1 MSESDV
7 SESEEDIWPGAVE
20 GWVVTLLLLIAF
32 TFSFVDRQVLN
43 LLVEPIRLDLQ
54 VSDTQISFLQGLAF
68 AVTYIL
74 MSVPLGRMVDK
85 YNRVG
90 IMIGGVLV
98 WSATTVACGLSKT
111 YTQLLFARFGVGAG
125 EAALTPA
132 AWSVLADYFRPHKLA
147 LPISVY
153 LMGPYLGAGLAMIA
167 GAEVLDWSREVQ
179 EVSLPIVGVVA
190 PWQATFIA
198 VGLPGVL
205 IAGLL
210 ATIREP
216 RRKGRQ
222 GVMAEVP
229 GWREVLRYMW
239 QRKKVYAAL
248 HLGVPFIVVMLYGL
262 QGWTPTILLRVY
274 EWDLADAGRIYG
286 MLALVSGS
294 AGVLSGPVLSRF
306 LLGRGVLDAPLR
318 VAVLGAGMATLSL
331 ASLPF
336 QSSGEMALVS
346 IGCASFFVTLP
357 LALITTVMQEV
368 TPNNMRGVVNGM
380 YVVTTNVLGLALGP
394 TLVAASTDYIFRDTM
409 AVAKSLAL
417 VAVCVGPIAVYLL
430 NQGRRAYI
438 ELEDR

>member
-1 MSESDV
+1 M
-7 SESEEDIWPGAVE
+7 
-20 GWVVTLLLLIAF
+20 
-32 TFSFVDRQVLN
+32 LN

-54 VSDTQISFLQGLAF
+54 VTDTQISFLQGLAF

-98 WSATTVACGLSKT
+98 WSATTIACGLSKT
-111 YTQLLFARFGVGAG
+111 YSQLLFARFGVGAG
-125 EAALTPA
+125 EAALSPA
-132 AWSVLADYFRPHKLA
+132 AWSVLSDYFRPTKLA

-167 GAEVLDWSREVQ
+167 GAEVLDWSREVDK
-179 EVSLPIVGVVA
+179 VSLPIVGVVA

-216 RRKGRQ
+216 KRKGRL
-222 GVMAEVP
+222 GALSDLP
-229 GWREVLRYMW
+229 GWRAVLRYMW

-274 EWDLADAGRIYG
+274 GWDLADAGRIYG
-286 MLALVSGS
+286 TLALVTGS
-294 AGVLSGPVLSRF
+294 AGVLTGPILSRY

-331 ASLPF
+331 MTLPF
-336 QSSGEMALVS
+336 QTSGEMALVS

-380 YVVTTNVLGLALGP
+380 YVVTTNVVGLALGP
-394 TLVAASTDYIFRDTM
+394 TLVAASTDYVFQDTM

-417 VAVCVGPIAVYLL
+417 VAVFVGPIAVYLL
-430 NQGRRAYI
+430 NQGRQSYV
-438 ELEDR
+438 ELEAV

>member
-1 MSESDV
+1 MSEP
-7 SESEEDIWPGAVE
+7 EEDNWPSAIE
-20 GWVVTLLLLIAF
+20 GWVVTILLLIAF

-54 VSDTQISFLQGLAF
+54 VTDTQISFLQGLAF

-98 WSATTVACGLSKT
+98 WSATTIACGLSKT
-111 YTQLLFARFGVGAG
+111 YSQLLFARFGVGAG
-125 EAALTPA
+125 EAALSPA
-132 AWSVLADYFRPHKLA
+132 AWSVLSDYFRPTKLA

-167 GAEVLDWSREVQ
+167 GAEVLDWSREVE

-216 RRKGRQ
+216 KRKGRL
-222 GVMAEVP
+222 GALSDVP
-229 GWREVLRYMW
+229 GWRAVLRYMW

-274 EWDLADAGRIYG
+274 GWDLADAGRIYG
-286 MLALVSGS
+286 TLALVTGS
-294 AGVLSGPVLSRF
+294 AGVLTGPILSRY

-318 VAVLGAGMATLSL
+318 VAAWGAGLATLSL
-331 ASLPF
+331 MTLPF

-380 YVVTTNVLGLALGP
+380 YVVTTNVVGLALGP
-394 TLVAASTDYIFRDTM
+394 TLVAASTDYIFQDTM

-417 VAVCVGPIAVYLL
+417 VAVFVGPIAVYLL
-430 NQGRRAYI
+430 NQGRRSYV
-438 ELEDR
+438 ELEAI

>member
-1 MSESDV
+1 MSEPEQDS
-7 SESEEDIWPGAVE
+7 WPSAVE
-20 GWVVTLLLLIAF
+20 GWVVTLFLLIAF

-43 LLVEPIRLDLQ
+43 LLVEPIRLDLKI
-54 VSDTQISFLQGLAF
+54 SDTQISFLQGLAF

-74 MSVPLGRMVDK
+74 MSIPLGRMVDK

-98 WSATTVACGLSKT
+98 WSATTIACGLSRT
-111 YTQLLFARFGVGAG
+111 YSQLLFARFGVGAG

-132 AWSVLADYFRPHKLA
+132 AWSVLADYFRPNKLA

-167 GAEVLDWSREVQ
+167 GAEVLDWSRDVEQ
-179 EVSLPIVGVVA
+179 VSLPIVGVVA

-216 RRKGRQ
+216 KRKGRQ
-222 GVMAEVP
+222 GAMTEVP
-229 GWREVLRYMW
+229 GWRAVLRYMW
-239 QRKKVYAAL
+239 QRKQVYAAL

-274 EWDLADAGRIYG
+274 GWDLADAGRIYG
-286 MLALVSGS
+286 TLALVAGS
-294 AGVLSGPVLSRF
+294 TGVLSGPVLSRY

-318 VAVLGAGMATLSL
+318 VAVLGARGM
-331 ASLPF
+331 
-336 QSSGEMALVS
+336 
-346 IGCASFFVTLP
+346 
-357 LALITTVMQEV
+357 
-368 TPNNMRGVVNGM
+368 
-380 YVVTTNVLGLALGP
+380 LGP
-394 TLVAASTDYIFRDTM
+394 SVISELDAAGCDLRLTDISRPELRD
-409 AVAKSLAL
+409 
-417 VAVCVGPIAVYLL
+417 P
-430 NQGRRAYI
+430 
-438 ELEDR
+438 

>member
-1 MSESDV
+1 M
-7 SESEEDIWPGAVE
+7 SESEEHNWPSVVE
-20 GWVVTLLLLIAF
+20 GWVVTLLLLVAF

-90 IMIGGVLV
+90 IMIGGVLI
-98 WSATTVACGLSKT
+98 WSATTVACGLSRT
-111 YTQLLFARFGVGAG
+111 YWQLLFARFGVGAG

-132 AWSVLADYFRPHKLA
+132 AWSVLADYFRPTKLA

-216 RRKGRQ
+216 KRKGRQ
-222 GVMAEVP
+222 GALREVP
-229 GWREVLRYMW
+229 GWRAVLRYMW

-262 QGWTPTILLRVY
+262 QAWTPTILLRVY
-274 EWDLADAGRIYG
+274 GWDLADAGRIYG
-286 MLALVSGS
+286 TLALVTGS
-294 AGVLSGPVLSRF
+294 AGVLSGPVLSRY

-331 ASLPF
+331 ATLPF

-380 YVVTTNVLGLALGP
+380 YVVTNNVLGLALGP
-394 TLVAASTDYIFRDTM
+394 TLVAASTDYVFQDTM

-417 VAVCVGPIAVYLL
+417 VAVFVGPIAVYLL
-430 NQGRRAYI
+430 NQGRRSYI
-438 ELEDR
+438 ELEDI

>member
-1 MSESDV
+1 M
-7 SESEEDIWPGAVE
+7 SESEEDNWPSAIE
-20 GWVVTLLLLIAF
+20 GWVVTLLLLVAF

-54 VSDTQISFLQGLAF
+54 VTDTQISFLQGLAF

-98 WSATTVACGLSKT
+98 WSATTIACGLSKT
-111 YTQLLFARFGVGAG
+111 YSQLLFARFGVGAG
-125 EAALTPA
+125 EAALSPA
-132 AWSVLADYFRPHKLA
+132 AWSVLADYFRPNKLA

-167 GAEVLDWSREVQ
+167 GAEVLDWSRDVE

-216 RRKGRQ
+216 NRKGRQ
-222 GVMAEVP
+222 GVMTEVP
-229 GWREVLRYMW
+229 GWRAVLRYMW

-274 EWDLADAGRIYG
+274 GWDLADAGRIYG
-286 MLALVSGS
+286 TLALVAGS
-294 AGVLSGPVLSRF
+294 AGVLTGPVLSRY

-331 ASLPF
+331 MTLPF

-380 YVVTTNVLGLALGP
+380 YVVTTNVVGLALGP
-394 TLVAASTDYIFRDTM
+394 TLVAASTDYIFQDTM

-417 VAVCVGPIAVYLL
+417 VAVFVGPIAVYLL
-430 NQGRRAYI
+430 NQGRQSYV
-438 ELEDR
+438 ELEAI

>member
-1 MSESDV
+1 MSEPK
-7 SESEEDIWPGAVE
+7 EDNWPSAIE
-20 GWVVTLLLLIAF
+20 GWIVTILLLIAF

-54 VSDTQISFLQGLAF
+54 VTDTQISFLQGLAF

-98 WSATTVACGLSKT
+98 WSATTIACGLSKT
-111 YTQLLFARFGVGAG
+111 YSQLLFARFGVGAG
-125 EAALTPA
+125 EAALSPA
-132 AWSVLADYFRPHKLA
+132 AWSVLSDYFRPTKLA

-167 GAEVLDWSREVQ
+167 GAEVLDWSREVD

-216 RRKGRQ
+216 KRKGRL
-222 GVMAEVP
+222 GALTDVP
-229 GWREVLRYMW
+229 GWRAVLRYMW

-274 EWDLADAGRIYG
+274 GWDLADAGRIYG
-286 MLALVSGS
+286 TLALVTGS
-294 AGVLSGPVLSRF
+294 AGVLTGPILSRY

-318 VAVLGAGMATLSL
+318 VAALGAGMATLSL
-331 ASLPF
+331 MTLPF

-380 YVVTTNVLGLALGP
+380 YVVTTNVVGLALGP
-394 TLVAASTDYIFRDTM
+394 TLVAASTDYIFQDTM

-417 VAVCVGPIAVYLL
+417 VAVFVGPIAVYLL
-430 NQGRRAYI
+430 NQGRQSYV
-438 ELEDR
+438 ELEAI

>member
-1 MSESDV
+1 MSEP
-7 SESEEDIWPGAVE
+7 EEDNWPSAIE
-20 GWVVTLLLLIAF
+20 GWVVTILLLIAF

-54 VSDTQISFLQGLAF
+54 VTDTQISFLQGLAF

-98 WSATTVACGLSKT
+98 WSATTIACGLSKT
-111 YTQLLFARFGVGAG
+111 YSQLLFARFGVGAG
-125 EAALTPA
+125 EAALSPA
-132 AWSVLADYFRPHKLA
+132 AWSVLSDYFRPTKLA

-167 GAEVLDWSREVQ
+167 GAEVLDWSREVD

-216 RRKGRQ
+216 KRKGRL
-222 GVMAEVP
+222 GALTDVP
-229 GWREVLRYMW
+229 GWRAVLRYMW

-274 EWDLADAGRIYG
+274 GWDLADAGRIYG
-286 MLALVSGS
+286 TLALVTGS
-294 AGVLSGPVLSRF
+294 AGVLTGPVLSRY

-331 ASLPF
+331 MTLPF

-380 YVVTTNVLGLALGP
+380 YVVTTNVVGLALGP
-394 TLVAASTDYIFRDTM
+394 TLVAASTDYIFQDTM

-417 VAVCVGPIAVYLL
+417 VAVFVGPIAVYLL
-430 NQGRRAYI
+430 NQGRQSYV
-438 ELEDR
+438 ELEAI

>member
-1 MSESDV
+1 MSEP
-7 SESEEDIWPGAVE
+7 EEDNWPSAIE
-20 GWVVTLLLLIAF
+20 GWVVTILLLIAF

-54 VSDTQISFLQGLAF
+54 VTDTQISFLQGLAF

-98 WSATTVACGLSKT
+98 WSATTIACGLSKT
-111 YTQLLFARFGVGAG
+111 YSQLLFARFGVGAG
-125 EAALTPA
+125 EAALSPA
-132 AWSVLADYFRPHKLA
+132 AWSVLSDYFRPTKLA

-167 GAEVLDWSREVQ
+167 GAEVLDWSREVE

-216 RRKGRQ
+216 KRKGRL
-222 GVMAEVP
+222 GALTDVP
-229 GWREVLRYMW
+229 GWRAVLRYMW

-274 EWDLADAGRIYG
+274 GWDLADAGRIYG
-286 MLALVSGS
+286 TLALVTGS
-294 AGVLSGPVLSRF
+294 AGVLTGPVLSRY
-306 LLGRGVLDAPLR
+306 LLGRGVPDAPLR

-331 ASLPF
+331 MTLPF

-380 YVVTTNVLGLALGP
+380 YVVTTNVVGLALGP
-394 TLVAASTDYIFRDTM
+394 TLVAASTDYIFQDTM

-417 VAVCVGPIAVYLL
+417 VAVFVGPIAVYLL
-430 NQGRRAYI
+430 NQGRQSYV
-438 ELEDR
+438 ELEAI

>member
-1 MSESDV
+1 MTELG
-7 SESEEDIWPGAVE
+7 EETWPSAIE
-20 GWVVTLLLLIAF
+20 GWLVTLVLLIAF

-54 VSDTQISFLQGLAF
+54 ISDTQISFLQGLAF

-98 WSATTVACGLSKT
+98 WSATTIACGLSRT
-111 YTQLLFARFGVGAG
+111 YSQLLFARFGVGAG
-125 EAALTPA
+125 EAALSPA
-132 AWSVLADYFRPHKLA
+132 AWSVLADYFRPTKLA

-153 LMGPYLGAGLAMIA
+153 LMGPYLGAGLALIA
-167 GAEVLDWSREVQ
+167 GAEVLDWSREV
-179 EVSLPIVGVVA
+179 EVVSLPIVGVVA

-210 ATIREP
+210 ATVREP
-216 RRKGRQ
+216 KRKGRQ
-222 GVMAEVP
+222 GVLTDVP
-229 GWREVLRYMW
+229 GWRAVLLYMW
-239 QRKKVYAAL
+239 QRKRVYGAL

-274 EWDLADAGRIYG
+274 GWDLADAGRIYG
-286 MLALVSGS
+286 TLALVAGS
-294 AGVLSGPVLSRF
+294 AGVLSGPVLSRY

-318 VAVLGAGMATLSL
+318 VAVLGAGMATFAL
-331 ASLPF
+331 ATLPF

-380 YVVTTNVLGLALGP
+380 YVVTTNVVGLALGP
-394 TLVAASTDYIFRDTM
+394 TLVAASTDYIFQDTM

-417 VAVCVGPIAVYLL
+417 VAVFVGPIAVYLL
-430 NQGRRAYI
+430 NQGRQAYI
-438 ELEDR
+438 ELEDM

>member
-1 MSESDV
+1 L
-7 SESEEDIWPGAVE
+7 SESEEDNWPSAIE
-20 GWVVTLLLLIAF
+20 GWVVTLLLLVAF

-43 LLVEPIRLDLQ
+43 LLVEPIRLDLK

-90 IMIGGVLV
+90 IMIGGVLI
-98 WSATTVACGLSKT
+98 WSATTVACGLSRT
-111 YTQLLFARFGVGAG
+111 YSQLLFARFGVGAG

-132 AWSVLADYFRPHKLA
+132 AWSVLADYFRPTKLA

-216 RRKGRQ
+216 KRKGRQ
-222 GVMAEVP
+222 GALREVP
-229 GWREVLRYMW
+229 GWRAVLNYMW

-262 QGWTPTILLRVY
+262 QAWTPTILLRVY
-274 EWDLADAGRIYG
+274 GWDLADAGRIYG
-286 MLALVSGS
+286 TLALVTGS
-294 AGVLSGPVLSRF
+294 AGVLSGPVLSRY

-331 ASLPF
+331 ATLPF
-336 QSSGEMALVS
+336 QSSGAMALVS

-380 YVVTTNVLGLALGP
+380 YVVTNNVLGLALGP
-394 TLVAASTDYIFRDTM
+394 TLVAASTDYVFQDTM

-417 VAVCVGPIAVYLL
+417 VAVFVGPIAVYLL
-430 NQGRRAYI
+430 NQGRRSYI
-438 ELEDR
+438 ELEDI

>member
-1 MSESDV
+1 MI
-7 SESEEDIWPGAVE
+7 ESEEDNWPSAIE
-20 GWVVTLLLLIAF
+20 GWVVTLLLLVAF

-90 IMIGGVLV
+90 IMIGGVLI
-98 WSATTVACGLSKT
+98 WSATTVACGLSRT
-111 YTQLLFARFGVGAG
+111 YSQLLFARFGVGAG

-132 AWSVLADYFRPHKLA
+132 AWSVLADYFRPTKLA

-216 RRKGRQ
+216 KRKGRQ
-222 GVMAEVP
+222 GALREVP
-229 GWREVLRYMW
+229 GWRAVLRYMW

-262 QGWTPTILLRVY
+262 QAWTPTILLRVY
-274 EWDLADAGRIYG
+274 GWDLADAGRIYG
-286 MLALVSGS
+286 TLALVTGS
-294 AGVLSGPVLSRF
+294 AGVLSGPVLSRY

-331 ASLPF
+331 ATLPF

-380 YVVTTNVLGLALGP
+380 YVVTNNVLGLALGP
-394 TLVAASTDYIFRDTM
+394 TLVAASTDYVFQDTM

-417 VAVCVGPIAVYLL
+417 VAVFVGPIAVYLL
-430 NQGRRAYI
+430 NQGRRSYI
-438 ELEDR
+438 ELEDI

>member
-1 MSESDV
+1 LSESDL

-229 GWREVLRYMW
+229 GWRDVLRYMW

-274 EWDLADAGRIYG
+274 DWDLADAGRIYG

-294 AGVLSGPVLSRF
+294 AGVLSGPVLSRY

-394 TLVAASTDYIFRDTM
+394 TLVAASTDYIFQDTM

-430 NQGRRAYI
+430 NQGRRSYI

>member
-1 MSESDV
+1 MSEP
-7 SESEEDIWPGAVE
+7 EEDNWPSAIE
-20 GWVVTLLLLIAF
+20 GWVVTILLLIAF

-54 VSDTQISFLQGLAF
+54 VTDTQISFLQGLAF

-98 WSATTVACGLSKT
+98 WSATTIACGLSKT
-111 YTQLLFARFGVGAG
+111 YSQLLFARFGVGAG
-125 EAALTPA
+125 EAALSPA
-132 AWSVLADYFRPHKLA
+132 AWSVLSDYFRPTKLA

-167 GAEVLDWSREVQ
+167 GAEVLDWSREVD

-216 RRKGRQ
+216 KRKGRL
-222 GVMAEVP
+222 GALTDVP
-229 GWREVLRYMW
+229 GWRAVLRYMW

-274 EWDLADAGRIYG
+274 GWDLADAGRIYG
-286 MLALVSGS
+286 TLALVTGS
-294 AGVLSGPVLSRF
+294 AGVLTGPVLSRY

-331 ASLPF
+331 MTLPF

-380 YVVTTNVLGLALGP
+380 YVVTTNVVGLALGP
-394 TLVAASTDYIFRDTM
+394 TLVAASTDYVFQDTL

-417 VAVCVGPIAVYLL
+417 VAVFVGPIAVYLL
-430 NQGRRAYI
+430 NQGRQSYV
-438 ELEDR
+438 ELEAV

>member
-1 MSESDV
+1 M
-7 SESEEDIWPGAVE
+7 SESEEDNWPSAIE
-20 GWVVTLLLLIAF
+20 GWVVTLLLLVAF

-90 IMIGGVLV
+90 IMIGGVLI
-98 WSATTVACGLSKT
+98 WSATTVACGLSRT
-111 YTQLLFARFGVGAG
+111 YSQLLFARFGVGAG

-132 AWSVLADYFRPHKLA
+132 AWSVLADYFRPTKLA

-167 GAEVLDWSREVQ
+167 GAEVLDWSRDVQ

-205 IAGLL
+205 VAGLL

-216 RRKGRQ
+216 KRKGRQ
-222 GVMAEVP
+222 GALREVP
-229 GWREVLRYMW
+229 GWRAVLRYMW

-262 QGWTPTILLRVY
+262 QAWTPTILLRVY
-274 EWDLADAGRIYG
+274 GWDLADAGRIYG
-286 MLALVSGS
+286 TLALVTGS
-294 AGVLSGPVLSRF
+294 AGVLSGPVLARY

-331 ASLPF
+331 ATLPF
-336 QSSGEMALVS
+336 QSSGAMALVS

-380 YVVTTNVLGLALGP
+380 YVVTNNVLGLALGP
-394 TLVAASTDYIFRDTM
+394 TLVAASTDYVFQDTM

-417 VAVCVGPIAVYLL
+417 VAVFVGPIAVYLL
-430 NQGRRAYI
+430 NQGRRSYI
-438 ELEDR
+438 ELEDI

>member
-1 MSESDV
+1 LSKP
-7 SESEEDIWPGAVE
+7 EEDNWPSAIE
-20 GWVVTLLLLIAF
+20 GWVVTILLLIAF

-54 VSDTQISFLQGLAF
+54 VTDTQISFLQGLAF

-98 WSATTVACGLSKT
+98 WSATTIACGLSKT
-111 YTQLLFARFGVGAG
+111 YSQLLFARFGVGAG
-125 EAALTPA
+125 EAALSPA
-132 AWSVLADYFRPHKLA
+132 AWSVLADYFRPNKLA

-167 GAEVLDWSREVQ
+167 GAEVLDWSRDVE

-216 RRKGRQ
+216 KRKGRL
-222 GVMAEVP
+222 GALTDVP
-229 GWREVLRYMW
+229 GWRAVLRYMW

-274 EWDLADAGRIYG
+274 GWDLADAGRIYG
-286 MLALVSGS
+286 TLALVAGS
-294 AGVLSGPVLSRF
+294 AGVLTGPVLSRY

-331 ASLPF
+331 MTLPF

-380 YVVTTNVLGLALGP
+380 YVVTTNVVGLALGP
-394 TLVAASTDYIFRDTM
+394 TLVAASTDYIFQDTM

-417 VAVCVGPIAVYLL
+417 VAVFVGPIAVYLL
-430 NQGRRAYI
+430 NQGRQSYV
-438 ELEDR
+438 ELEAI

>member
-1 MSESDV
+1 M

-274 EWDLADAGRIYG
+274 GWDLADAGRIYG

-294 AGVLSGPVLSRF
+294 AGVLSGPVLSRY

-394 TLVAASTDYIFRDTM
+394 TLVAASTDYIFQDTM

-417 VAVCVGPIAVYLL
+417 VALCVGPIAVYLL
-430 NQGRRAYI
+430 NQGRRSYI

>member
-1 MSESDV
+1 MSKP
-7 SESEEDIWPGAVE
+7 EEDNWPSAIE
-20 GWVVTLLLLIAF
+20 GWVVTILLLIAF

-54 VSDTQISFLQGLAF
+54 VTDTQISFLQGLAF

-98 WSATTVACGLSKT
+98 WSATTIACGLSKT
-111 YTQLLFARFGVGAG
+111 YSQLLFARFGVGAG
-125 EAALTPA
+125 EAALSPA
-132 AWSVLADYFRPHKLA
+132 AWSVLADYFRPNKLA

-167 GAEVLDWSREVQ
+167 GAEVLDWSRDVE

-216 RRKGRQ
+216 NRKGRQ
-222 GVMAEVP
+222 GVMTEVP
-229 GWREVLRYMW
+229 GWRAVLRYMW

-274 EWDLADAGRIYG
+274 GWDLADAGRIYG
-286 MLALVSGS
+286 TLALVAGS
-294 AGVLSGPVLSRF
+294 AGVLTGPVLSRY

-331 ASLPF
+331 MTLPF

-394 TLVAASTDYIFRDTM
+394 TLVAASTDYVFQDTM

-417 VAVCVGPIAVYLL
+417 VAVFVGPIAVYLL
-430 NQGRRAYI
+430 NQGRQSYI
-438 ELEDR
+438 ELGDI

>member
-1 MSESDV
+1 M
-7 SESEEDIWPGAVE
+7 SESEEDNWPSAIE
-20 GWVVTLLLLIAF
+20 GWVVTLLLLVAF

-90 IMIGGVLV
+90 IMIGGVLI
-98 WSATTVACGLSKT
+98 WSATTVACGLSRT
-111 YTQLLFARFGVGAG
+111 YSQLLFARFGVGAG

-132 AWSVLADYFRPHKLA
+132 AWSVLADYFRPTKLA

-216 RRKGRQ
+216 KRKGRQ
-222 GVMAEVP
+222 GALREVP
-229 GWREVLRYMW
+229 GWRAVLNYMW

-262 QGWTPTILLRVY
+262 QAWTPTILLRVY
-274 EWDLADAGRIYG
+274 GWDLADAGRIYG
-286 MLALVSGS
+286 TLALVTGS
-294 AGVLSGPVLSRF
+294 AGVLSGPVLSRY

-331 ASLPF
+331 ATLPF
-336 QSSGEMALVS
+336 QSSGAMALVS

-380 YVVTTNVLGLALGP
+380 YVVTNNVLGLALGP
-394 TLVAASTDYIFRDTM
+394 TLVAASTDYVFQDTM

-417 VAVCVGPIAVYLL
+417 VAVFVGPIAVYLL
-430 NQGRRAYI
+430 NQGRRSYI
-438 ELEDR
+438 ELEDI

>member
-1 MSESDV
+1 L
-7 SESEEDIWPGAVE
+7 SESEEDDWPSAIE
-20 GWVVTLLLLIAF
+20 GWVVTLLLLVAF

-43 LLVEPIRLDLQ
+43 LLVEPIRIDLQ

-90 IMIGGVLV
+90 IMIGGVLI
-98 WSATTVACGLSKT
+98 WSATTVACGLSRT
-111 YTQLLFARFGVGAG
+111 YSQLLFARFGVGAG

-132 AWSVLADYFRPHKLA
+132 AWSVLADYFRPTKLA

-216 RRKGRQ
+216 KRKGRQ
-222 GVMAEVP
+222 GALREVP
-229 GWREVLRYMW
+229 GWRAVLRYMW

-262 QGWTPTILLRVY
+262 QAWTPTILLRVY
-274 EWDLADAGRIYG
+274 GWDLADAGRIYG
-286 MLALVSGS
+286 TLALVTGS
-294 AGVLSGPVLSRF
+294 AGVLSGPVLCRY

-380 YVVTTNVLGLALGP
+380 YVVTNNVLGLALGP
-394 TLVAASTDYIFRDTM
+394 TLVAASTDYVFQDTM

-417 VAVCVGPIAVYLL
+417 VAVFVGPIAVYLL
-430 NQGRRAYI
+430 NQGRRSYI
-438 ELEDR
+438 ELEDI